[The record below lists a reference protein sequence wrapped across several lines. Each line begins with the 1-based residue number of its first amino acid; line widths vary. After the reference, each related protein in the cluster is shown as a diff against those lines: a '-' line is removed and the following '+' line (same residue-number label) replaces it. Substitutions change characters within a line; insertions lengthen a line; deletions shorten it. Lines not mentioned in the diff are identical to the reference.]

1 MSIAAVRTFPR
12 LAGVMLAGAAL
23 AGAALPAHAAPMN
36 PAPAQKLA
44 GYAGYE
50 LKPMAIESSLTAK
63 NNSEKVV
70 ATVQEHMERTVAPI
84 VAKWNAEAAS
94 ATSTEK
100 LVIEPKI
107 TALHKPSGATRF
119 FAGALA
125 GDGRIVVTVNIH
137 EAGSGKV
144 IATPEFYRRANGMA
158 GAWTVGAHD
167 NAMLGKVVGLI
178 ADYLNANYSEAVGGA
193 TGYEP

>member
-1 MSIAAVRTFPR
+1 MTYAHFR
-12 LAGVMLAGAAL
+12 
-23 AGAALPAHAAPMN
+23 LPALLTVALLAAAPATHAAPQN
-36 PAPAQKLA
+36 PPPARKLA
-44 GYAGYE
+44 GYASYE
-50 LKPMAIESSLTAK
+50 LKPMAIDPALSDKK
-63 NNSEKVV
+63 NAEKVL
-70 ATVQEHMERTVAPI
+70 ATVQEHAERTLAPI

-94 ATSTEK
+94 APSSGK
-100 LVIEPKI
+100 LVIEPRI

-125 GDGRIVVTVNIH
+125 GDGRIVITVKIH
-137 EAGSGKV
+137 DDAGAV
-144 IATPEFYRRANGMA
+144 VAEPEFYRRANAMA

-167 NAMLGKVVGLI
+167 NAMLGKAVGLI